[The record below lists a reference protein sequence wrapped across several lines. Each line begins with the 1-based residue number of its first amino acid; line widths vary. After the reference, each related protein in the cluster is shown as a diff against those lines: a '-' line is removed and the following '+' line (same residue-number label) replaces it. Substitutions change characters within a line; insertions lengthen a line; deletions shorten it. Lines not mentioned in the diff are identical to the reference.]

1 VLIVPYDFVGG
12 QSLMNNSLNKKI
24 NYKNLIGF
32 AIPTIISN
40 VFMSIYMTIDGI
52 FVSNFVGTD
61 ALSAVNIVMPFLMVS
76 IALGTMLATG
86 GSALVSKII
95 GENNINEAR
104 RSFSLITLVSLIM
117 GVILVLVSML
127 FKEQIL
133 RMLGADE
140 TIYTLVETY
149 AETIFYIVPFAI
161 LGILFQIFFITEGK
175 PLLGMSL
182 SVIGGVMNIVFDYIL
197 IAKLNMGL
205 QGAALATG
213 IGCFFSFIVGSI
225 YFAVARKGTLYFV
238 KPKFVWNTVNK
249 SISNGASEMV
259 TMLSSSI
266 IVVLMNNIMIRLA
279 GVDGVSAITIIL
291 YAQSLLSSVYVG
303 YSVGIAPIISF
314 NYGKNDGEKIKKINT
329 ISLKFLTYTSLIS
342 FLSSLLLADPIIK
355 VFTASGT
362 PVYSMAL
369 EGFLVFSGAFLFMGY
384 NIYASALFT
393 ALNNGKVSALL
404 SLFRT
409 FILQVLTLIIFPAVF
424 DVKGVWIATPVT
436 ELLSLIMSIYFIKSV
451 YQHSF
456 QNNT

>member
-1 VLIVPYDFVGG
+1 
-12 QSLMNNSLNKKI
+12 
-24 NYKNLIGF
+24 
-32 AIPTIISN
+32 
-40 VFMSIYMTIDGI
+40 
-52 FVSNFVGTD
+52 
-61 ALSAVNIVMPFLMVS
+61 
-76 IALGTMLATG
+76 
-86 GSALVSKII
+86 
-95 GENNINEAR
+95 
-104 RSFSLITLVSLIM
+104 
-117 GVILVLVSML
+117 
-127 FKEQIL
+127 
-133 RMLGADE
+133 
-140 TIYTLVETY
+140 
-149 AETIFYIVPFAI
+149 
-161 LGILFQIFFITEGK
+161 
-175 PLLGMSL
+175 
-182 SVIGGVMNIVFDYIL
+182 
-197 IAKLNMGL
+197 
-205 QGAALATG
+205 
-213 IGCFFSFIVGSI
+213 
-225 YFAVARKGTLYFV
+225 
-238 KPKFVWNTVNK
+238 
-249 SISNGASEMV
+249 
-259 TMLSSSI
+259 
-266 IVVLMNNIMIRLA
+266 MIRLA